1 MSHLELFIDAVK
13 PFVVDKEV
21 DVFHSTFEGN
31 VHPSKHCV
39 FLEIPWDYC
48 RNRVAQLLTHVVYLE
63 FDAAAM
69 HDLYSMAY
77 LDDVVIEFHSVW
89 SYLWLNFLRGSSTT
103 LRLL

>member
-1 MSHLELFIDAVK
+1 MSHLKWFVDAVK

-21 DVFHSTFEGN
+21 DIFLNTFEGI

-48 RNRVAQLLTHVVYLE
+48 RNRVAQFLTYVAYLE
-63 FDAAAM
+63 LDAAAM
-69 HDLYSMAY
+69 HDLYSLAY
-77 LDDVVIEFHSVW
+77 HDDVVMEFHCVL
-89 SYLWLNFLRGSSTT
+89 SYLWLNALRGSSTT